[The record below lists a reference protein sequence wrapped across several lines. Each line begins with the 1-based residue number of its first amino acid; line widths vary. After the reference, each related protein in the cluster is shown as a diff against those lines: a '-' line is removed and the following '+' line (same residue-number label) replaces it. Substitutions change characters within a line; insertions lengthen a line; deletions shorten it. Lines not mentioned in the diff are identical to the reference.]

1 MSYQVEKMGFEPTTS
16 WLPAKR
22 SSQVSYIPK
31 ACGKLRELIFKKQIP
46 SDEFI
51 LQKRNF
57 TCKYFFMTTQRLNGS
72 LYTVIEN
79 KIATV
84 EFGHP
89 ASNSFPSE
97 LLQRLTDELNNLSSN
112 PDVNLIILKSE
123 GDGAFCAGASFDEL
137 LAVSNLME
145 GTSFFSGFANVINA
159 MRKCS
164 KLIVGRI
171 HGKAVG
177 GGVGLA
183 AACDYA
189 FATVDSA
196 IKLSELAIGIGPFV
210 IEPAVS
216 RKIGKGALGE
226 MTLAAHEW
234 KNAYWAQEK
243 GLYAKVFET
252 KEDLD
257 KDLEIFTS
265 KLASYNPEAL
275 SEMKKVLWE
284 GTENWDT
291 LLYERASISG
301 KLVLSDFSRNA
312 LNQFKK

>member
-1 MSYQVEKMGFEPTTS
+1 
-16 WLPAKR
+16 
-22 SSQVSYIPK
+22 
-31 ACGKLRELIFKKQIP
+31 
-46 SDEFI
+46 
-51 LQKRNF
+51 
-57 TCKYFFMTTQRLNGS
+57 MTTDRQNGS
-72 LYTVIEN
+72 LYTKIEN
-79 KIATV
+79 KIAFV

-89 ASNSFPSE
+89 ASNSFPGE
-97 LLQRLTDELNNLSSN
+97 LLQRLTDELNTLSTNAEVS
-112 PDVNLIILKSE
+112 VIVLKSE

-137 LAVSNLME
+137 LAVSNLEE
-145 GTSFFSGFANVINA
+145 GAKFFSGFANVINA
-159 MRKCS
+159 MRNCS
-164 KLIVGRI
+164 KLIIGRI

-189 FATVDSA
+189 LATEQSA

-216 RKIGKGALGE
+216 RKIGKAALAE

-243 GLYAKVFET
+243 GLYAKVLENVS
-252 KEDLD
+252 DLD
-257 KDLEIFTS
+257 KELDLFVS

-284 GTENWDT
+284 GTENWNT
-291 LLYERASISG
+291 LLYERAGISG
-301 KLVLSDFSRNA
+301 KLVLSDFTVNA
-312 LNQFKK
+312 LNQFKKK